1 VIQARAKLKINTM
14 IVDDE
19 PLARKGLALRLGSY
33 ENINIVGVCNNGIE
47 AVSLIP
53 QIRPDLVFLDIQMPG
68 LNGFQVI
75 NKLRE
80 LNQPIPLIIFV
91 TAFDTYAIKAF
102 DIHALDY
109 VLKPVDE
116 NRLKVAVDKVAQ
128 YFLSHEEAGH
138 KHKLAKLVAD
148 FTGDDCEDIL
158 RRLAMGE
165 DIRTNQYS
173 DILAIK
179 DGSEV
184 TRVDI
189 KDIQWIDAAGDY
201 MCVHATDKTHIMR
214 RTMKELDEDL
224 DPRKFVR
231 VHRSA
236 IVNINYVQ
244 KLVSHVS
251 GEYHLILE
259 NGSELKVSRSHR
271 DRVKEMIKL

>member
-1 VIQARAKLKINTM
+1 MKINTLV
-14 IVDDE
+14 VDDE
-19 PLARKGLALRLGSY
+19 PLARKGLSLRLA
-33 ENINIVGVCNNGIE
+33 EFDNINLLGECKNGIE

-53 QIRPDLVFLDIQMPG
+53 QLCPDLVFLDIQMPG

-75 NKLRE
+75 NKLKE
-80 LNQPIPLIIFV
+80 LKQTVPLIIFV
-91 TAFDTYAIKAF
+91 TAFDSYAIKAF

-116 NRLKVAVDKVAQ
+116 VRLRAAVDKVEQ
-128 YFLSHEEAGH
+128 YLTLKNEGDHT
-138 KHKLAKLVAD
+138 HKLVRLVAD

-158 RRLAMGE
+158 RKLASGE
-165 DIRTNQYS
+165 KIASQNYP

-179 DGSEV
+179 DGSEI
-184 TRVDI
+184 TRVSVSDI
-189 KDIQWIDAAGDY
+189 IWVDAAGDY
-201 MCVHATDKTHIMR
+201 MCVHTADQTHIMR
-214 RTMKELDEDL
+214 RTMKELDQQL

-244 KLVSHVS
+244 KLVSHIS
-251 GEYHLILE
+251 GEYHLILS

-271 DRVKEMIKL
+271 DKVKDMIKL

>member
-1 VIQARAKLKINTM
+1 MENKIKAI

-19 PLARKGLALRLGSY
+19 PLARKGLAIRL
-33 ENINIVGVCNNGIE
+33 EAHEHVEVVGQCQNGLE
-47 AVSLIP
+47 AVTLIP

-91 TAFDTYAIKAF
+91 TAYDSYAIKAF

-109 VLKPVDE
+109 VLKPIDDK
-116 NRLKVAVDKVAQ
+116 RLKEALEKVEQ
-128 YFLSHEEAGH
+128 VFEMHQEGDH

-148 FTGDDCEDIL
+148 FTGDDCEEIL
-158 RRLAMGE
+158 RRLASGE
-165 DIRTNQYS
+165 PIDSQRYP
-173 DILAIK
+173 DVLAIK

-184 TRVDI
+184 TRVNVDV
-189 KDIQWIDAAGDY
+189 IQWIDAAGDY
-201 MCVHATDKTHIMR
+201 MCVHTDSGTHIMR
-214 RTMKELDEDL
+214 RTMKELEEDL

-231 VHRSA
+231 AHRSA
-236 IVNINYVQ
+236 IVNIHYVD

-251 GEYHLILE
+251 GEYHLVLN
-259 NGSELKVSRSHR
+259 NGTELKVSRSHR
-271 DRVKEMIKL
+271 DKVKEMIHTA